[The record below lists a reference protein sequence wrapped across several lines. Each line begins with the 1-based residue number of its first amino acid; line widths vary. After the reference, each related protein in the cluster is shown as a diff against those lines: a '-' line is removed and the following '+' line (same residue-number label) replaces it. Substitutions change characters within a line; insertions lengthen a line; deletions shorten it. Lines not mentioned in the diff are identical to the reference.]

1 MVLPCFIQNQVIFTF
16 LLDFREVLCFSFPVL
31 VESPS
36 AKSSCS
42 LLPRKIIEKNFELNL
57 WANLHFF
64 ILDYSLTLCSSSCHM
79 NSTRS
84 LEIKYYNLYCK
95 TSVQQV
101 LIFN

>member
-16 LLDFREVLCFSFPVL
+16 LLDFREALCFPFPVL
-31 VESPS
+31 VESRS

-95 TSVQQV
+95 TSV
-101 LIFN
+101 

>member
-16 LLDFREVLCFSFPVL
+16 LLDFRDVLCFSFPVP

-36 AKSSCS
+36 PKSSSS

-57 WANLHFF
+57 RANLHFF

-84 LEIKYYNLYCK
+84 LEIKFYNLYCK
-95 TSVQQV
+95 TSV
-101 LIFN
+101 

>member
-1 MVLPCFIQNQVIFTF
+1 MFYSKSGHFHIFIGLSRSPLFLISGSGRKPQRKELVLT
-16 LLDFREVLCFSFPVL
+16 R
-31 VESPS
+31 
-36 AKSSCS
+36 
-42 LLPRKIIEKNFELNL
+42 RKIIEKNFELNL

-95 TSVQQV
+95 TSV
-101 LIFN
+101 